1 MKRIILVIIIG
12 LITTSV
18 NANEDVYS
26 FLNNHELNNK
36 KDLQP
41 GYFHHVVI
49 EDNDFQKLLS
59 KKINDLPIYL
69 GMSKDKKPFNSMFPE
84 LIRNHSAFFKEIEI
98 NDENY
103 FINSGCRFQ
112 SCGEKGYL
120 WIDKKNKIVL
130 GANIHYFFNDKD
142 NYNSQGDLLIFSK
155 TFSTFSDLPKKFKD
169 DLSQWLYSTIVIY
182 DYLEKDKDKQM
193 KSYVP
198 KKIRFLNSQNEFKE
212 LNKIK

>member
-1 MKRIILVIIIG
+1 MKKIILIIIIG
-12 LITTSV
+12 IITTGV

-26 FLNNHELNNK
+26 FLNNHKLNNK
-36 KDLQP
+36 EDLQP

-59 KKINDLPIYL
+59 KEINNLPIYF
-69 GMSKDKKPFNSMFPE
+69 GTSKDKEPFNSIFPE

-98 NDENY
+98 NDEIY

-142 NYNSQGDLLIFSK
+142 NFNSQGDLLIFSK
-155 TFSTFSDLPKKFKD
+155 TFSTFNDLPKEFKNN
-169 DLSQWLYSTIVIY
+169 LNNWLSTIVIY
-182 DYLEKDKDKQM
+182 DFLEKDKDKQM
-193 KSYVP
+193 KPFIP
-198 KKIRFLNSQNEFKE
+198 KNIRFLNSQNELKE